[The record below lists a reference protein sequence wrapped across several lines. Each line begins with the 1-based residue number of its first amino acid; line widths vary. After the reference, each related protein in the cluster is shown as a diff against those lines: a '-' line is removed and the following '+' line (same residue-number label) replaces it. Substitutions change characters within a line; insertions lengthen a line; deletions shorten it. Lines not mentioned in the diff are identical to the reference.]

1 MHHGIVGGGVLGLT
15 LALRLVQ
22 AGQRVSLFEAA
33 PAFGGLA
40 EGWQLA
46 DVHWDRYYHVIAGGD
61 AAHLALL
68 DELGLSPLVQWQRT
82 RTNFFDGQTLRPLNH
97 ALDYLRLPTMGL
109 IDKLRV
115 AATIIHASRL
125 TDLKPLEAQTAQ
137 AWLTRLS
144 GPRGWAGLWRPL
156 LRGKLGANADVA
168 SAAYIASV
176 IRRFYGAREGAAKQE
191 CFGFVEGGST
201 PLVAAL
207 VERLRAAGAT
217 LHVGT
222 AVTAL
227 RRVPEGGLMIEHAA
241 GRAQCDRVLATCPT
255 PLLAALCPDMSAAD
269 VQRLRSL
276 RWQGI
281 VCASLLLTRPLGG
294 AYMTYITDERAPFTT
309 VIEMSSLAGSARFG
323 GRHLVYLPRYVPTDA
338 ADFERSDDELAD
350 GFISGVQRMFP
361 DLRREQVLAWRIA
374 RARHVLAVPEVG
386 HRDRVPAMATG
397 VDGLF
402 VVNSSQIVDAALSI
416 NDSVRLADA
425 SAARLLALA

>member
-1 MHHGIVGGGVLGLT
+1 MHYGIVGGGVLGLT

-46 DVHWDRYYHVIAGGD
+46 DVYWDRYYHVIAGGD

-68 DELGLSPLVQWQRT
+68 AELGLSDRVQWRRT
-82 RTNFFDGQTLRPLNH
+82 RTNFFDGQMLRPLNH
-97 ALDYLRLPTMGL
+97 AIDYLRLPTLGL
-109 IDKLRV
+109 LDKLRV

-125 TDLKPLEAQTAQ
+125 TDLTPLEAQTAQ
-137 AWLTRLS
+137 DWLTQLS
-144 GPRGWAGLWRPL
+144 GARGWDGLWRPL
-156 LRGKLGANADVA
+156 LRGKLGPNADVA

-176 IRRFYGAREGAAKQE
+176 IRRFYGAREGAAKKE

-207 VERLRAAGAT
+207 VERLCAAGAT
-217 LHVGT
+217 LHVGSP
-222 AVTAL
+222 VSKL
-227 RRVPEGGLMIEHAA
+227 WPSPGGGVCVEHAA
-241 GRAQCDRVLATCPT
+241 GRAHCDRVLATCPT
-255 PLLAALCPDMSAAD
+255 PLLAALCPDLPAAEAE
-269 VQRLRSL
+269 RLRSL

-281 VCASLLLTRPLGG
+281 VCASLLLDRPLGG
-294 AYMTYITDERAPFTT
+294 AYMSYITDDRVPFTT

-323 GRHLVYLPRYVPTDA
+323 GRHLAYLPRYLPTDA
-338 ADFERSDDELAD
+338 ADFERSDEDLAD
-350 GFISGVQRMFP
+350 GFITGLQRMFP

-425 SAARLLALA
+425 SAARLLALI